1 MRFTVNI
8 ISWGVFLLFIQN
20 VNVHKTVVKK
30 TENEKTMKPL
40 IVFSK
45 IGVSEQSD

>member
-30 TENEKTMKPL
+30 ENEKTMKTL

-45 IGVSEQSD
+45 IGVTEQND